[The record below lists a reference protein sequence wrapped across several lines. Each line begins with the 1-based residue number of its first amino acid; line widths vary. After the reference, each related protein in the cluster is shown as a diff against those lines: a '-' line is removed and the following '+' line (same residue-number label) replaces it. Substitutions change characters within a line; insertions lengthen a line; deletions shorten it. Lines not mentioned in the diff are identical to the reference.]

1 MGTEKLDFTS
11 LCHEKVL
18 CTVQQYFCTAICVV
32 SEALA
37 VAEELLL
44 NEDLIG
50 TRHRLQQLHML
61 RQRAESEDGRVP
73 LEIPEGRMMANQR
86 FQEPPYEILQGYLD
100 DLGQVA
106 GSRS

>member
-1 MGTEKLDFTS
+1 MNCL
-11 LCHEKVL
+11 
-18 CTVQQYFCTAICVV
+18 YTAICVV

-50 TRHRLQQLHML
+50 TRDRLQQLHML
-61 RQRAESEDGRVP
+61 RQRAEENGRVP